1 MKLKSLACAA
11 VTLALAAA
19 PALTASAQYPLGP
32 GPAVAGSATAAQLPQ
47 KATKFLQKYY
57 RHTAVRSIEREF
69 GPGTFDVE
77 LADGT
82 DIEFN
87 TAGDVV
93 EIEAPDRGPALSDD
107 VVKAILPSQAYKRV
121 KAAGQAGHVD
131 EIELRDGRVYV
142 IKTRAVKKMKYGY
155 DVQQDTWT
163 IY

>member
-1 MKLKSLACAA
+1 MKLKTIACAA

-19 PALTASAQYPLGP
+19 PVVTASAQYPLGP
-32 GPAVAGSATAAQLPQ
+32 GPAVAGSATVAQLPQ
-47 KATKFLQKYY
+47 KASKFLQKHY
-57 RHTAVRSIEREF
+57 RHTSVRSIEREF

-87 TAGDVV
+87 SAGEVV
-93 EIEAPDRGPALSDD
+93 DIEAPDRGPALPDG

-121 KAAGQAGHVD
+121 KAEGQAAHVD
-131 EIELRDGRVYV
+131 EIKLRDGRIYV

-155 DVQQDTWT
+155 DVEQDSWT